1 MPLQHAVP
9 SKRSPSAL
17 DSLKGGGEEHCVLCN
32 VGEMDGKEGKG
43 REKGGRSDA
52 NLTGSTLGGKD
63 VGESASTNAFSHYC
77 TDNDVSDDDTVD

>member
-1 MPLQHAVP
+1 
-9 SKRSPSAL
+9 
-17 DSLKGGGEEHCVLCN
+17 
-32 VGEMDGKEGKG
+32 MDGKEGKG

-77 TDNDVSDDDTVD
+77 IDNDGGEPATRWTDVTICLGVNPLQRTW